1 MNKRLIIKNCNIINT
16 TSADDQNADILIEGG
31 EIEDINKGIESKDC
45 TEIDSEGRIVVPGFI
60 EVHIQGA
67 GGSDVLDNSKEALE
81 NISKTLA
88 RLGTTTYLGT
98 TVVRPQEDNKH
109 LRLARQHVNK
119 DLGGAKLLG
128 FHLEGP
134 FINPKKKGG
143 LDPNSIYEPSPKAL
157 DEILDVLGD
166 TLKMMTIA
174 PEVPGNLD
182 LIKLLVKNKVIAS
195 FAHSDANYEETKAGF
210 EAGISH
216 VTHLFNA
223 MQSLSHRSPGPL
235 GAIFENEKITAQL
248 ISDGHHLHPSVVN
261 LAYKL
266 LGSERCICIT
276 DGMQAMGL
284 PEGKYL
290 YNGREYISKSGAA
303 RYPDGTLIGSTM
315 SLGNIAVKFMEFT
328 KCSFKT
334 AMQTITTN
342 PAKLLG
348 IYDKKGSVDIGKDAD
363 LVLLDSDYSVYMT
376 IVNGQIVYK
385 KK

>member
-1 MNKRLIIKNCNIINT
+1 
-16 TSADDQNADILIEGG
+16 
-31 EIEDINKGIESKDC
+31 
-45 TEIDSEGRIVVPGFI
+45 
-60 EVHIQGA
+60 
-67 GGSDVLDNSKEALE
+67 KEALE

-98 TVVRPQEDNKH
+98 TVVRPKEDNKH
-109 LRLARQHVNK
+109 LRLARQYVNK
-119 DLGGAKLLG
+119 DLGGARLLG

-134 FINPKKKGG
+134 FINLKKKGG

-182 LIKLLVKNKVIAS
+182 LINLLVKNKVIAS

-223 MQSLSHRSPGPL
+223 MQPLSHRSPGPL
-235 GAIFENEKITAQL
+235 GAIFENGKITAQL

-284 PEGKYL
+284 PEGKYQ

-303 RYPDGTLIGSTM
+303 KYPDGTLIGSTM

-328 KCSFKT
+328 KCTFKT